1 MRAGKRAVVYVARPI
16 YRKFIERSLW
26 SFLAKI
32 KVFFMAETSERLS
45 LLENRVVELT
55 NLLQTNE
62 QRFRNMEASGT
73 AQWDAMEQLLLAMFR
88 QRESRIYDA
97 DRESSTLQQAAI
109 LNTTDVNRVN
119 EPNTVR

>member
-1 MRAGKRAVVYVARPI
+1 MRAGKRAVIYVARPI
-16 YRKFIERSLW
+16 YRKFIERPLW
-26 SFLAKI
+26 WFLAKV

-45 LLENRVVELT
+45 LLESRVVELT
-55 NLLQTNE
+55 NLLQANE
-62 QRFRNMEASGT
+62 QRFRNMEASNT

-88 QRESRIYDA
+88 QRESRLYDA
-97 DRESSTLQQAAI
+97 DRESGTLQQSAI